1 MKLSRIVIS
10 LIVVLVVATAVGFY
24 IGSRPSQSGLT
35 EEQKFDAAM
44 AQFPSFTVL
53 KEQEPEYWSKLRGRA
68 LAMQKEGKTEQQIID
83 VIQPEILQIQ
93 IARLQSAP
101 DDQVVRYMKVNMEQT
116 AAIQKVS
123 DDDCYR
129 FLFPNVKGGINPMR
143 VLSKEMLTYRAT
155 VDADMMRSAYGA
167 GKHTATPQ
175 EHERA
180 QQDLQP
186 IAEKLMQ
193 KYGADVAILSEPQKG
208 VGKEK
213 LTCDM
218 VEEMWS
224 NVLALPADKAAGIV
238 RFMMAQ

>member
-1 MKLSRIVIS
+1 MKLSRIVIP
-10 LIVVLVVATAVGFY
+10 LVVVVVATVVGFF
-24 IGSRPSQSGLT
+24 IGARPTHSGLT
-35 EEQKFDAAM
+35 DEQQFDAAM
-44 AQFPSFTVL
+44 AQFPSFMVL
-53 KEQEPEYWSKLRGRA
+53 KEQEPAYWSTLRTRA
-68 LAMQKEGKTEQQIID
+68 LTMQKEGKTEQQIID

-93 IARLQSAP
+93 ISRLQSAP

-129 FLFPNVKGGINPMR
+129 FLFPTVKGGINPMR
-143 VLSKEMLTYRAT
+143 ILPKEMLTYRAT
-155 VDADMMRSAYGA
+155 VDAEMMRSAYGA
-167 GKHTATPQ
+167 GKHTPTPQ
-175 EHERA
+175 EQKRA

-186 IAEKLMQ
+186 VAEKLMQ
-193 KYGADVAILSEPQKG
+193 EYGADVAILSDPQKG

-218 VEEMWS
+218 VEELWN